1 MLDMEFVLKFLKENR
16 LEGEIFYQEK
26 EKHSL
31 TIYGGEVEKY
41 QVSKEQGIGI
51 RILKNNKQGF
61 SYTTDIKNVEEA
73 INRAL
78 AYIDYMPIDE
88 NWSLVKEVEAKDIK
102 KYMEDPPVEE
112 KINTLKEVEK
122 KIYSKDKR
130 IKTIRNVVWEKIC
143 ENNKIINTLNTFLE
157 YNYQY
162 QYVYTEVSASDG
174 NSERSGFEF
183 ETGRTWYDLNFDNLV
198 DKVVWKA
205 TSLLGA
211 EPTLSKRT
219 TILLPSDVAS
229 DFLELLSDM
238 FNADN
243 VQKNKSLLK
252 GLLNQKVASPVL
264 SIIEDPADERSLVP
278 RVFDDEGVKTYK
290 KYLIEDGI
298 LKEYLHNLYTAN
310 KERRNSTGNGV
321 RLNFKSLPKIAPFN
335 MYIKPGNRTEKSI
348 ISSVKDGIYIISLM
362 GLHLAD
368 TVSGDFSLG
377 IEGLQIKDG
386 EFYKPLA
393 EMTIAGNLKDLLNS
407 ISEVGSE
414 LYFKGNVVSPLI
426 KLEDVMV
433 SGK

>member
-1 MLDMEFVLKFLKENR
+1 MLDIEFVLKFLKENR

-31 TIYGGEVEKY
+31 TIYGGDVEKY

-174 NSERSGFEF
+174 NSKRSGFEF

-335 MYIKPGNRTEKSI
+335 MYIKPGIRTEKSI

>member
-1 MLDMEFVLKFLKENR
+1 MLDIEFVLKFLKENR

-73 INRAL
+73 INKAL

-174 NSERSGFEF
+174 NSERSGFEL

-278 RVFDDEGVKTYK
+278 RAFDDEGVKTYK

-298 LKEYLHNLYTAN
+298 LKEYLHN
-310 KERRNSTGNGV
+310 
-321 RLNFKSLPKIAPFN
+321 
-335 MYIKPGNRTEKSI
+335 
-348 ISSVKDGIYIISLM
+348 
-362 GLHLAD
+362 
-368 TVSGDFSLG
+368 
-377 IEGLQIKDG
+377 
-386 EFYKPLA
+386 
-393 EMTIAGNLKDLLNS
+393 
-407 ISEVGSE
+407 
-414 LYFKGNVVSPLI
+414 
-426 KLEDVMV
+426 
-433 SGK
+433 